1 MRDFSPSTCNGRGE
15 CSTDPVH
22 STRAGSLLLFF
33 LMSYVI
39 TWICFISVAVAIPA
53 STPVGY
59 LLVLL
64 GAFAPSFVAISLSA
78 RTEGAT
84 AVRVL
89 LRRVVKWRV
98 DWRWYVFA
106 ATYTVAL
113 KLTVALIHRAVTG
126 VWPHFGT
133 TPWYIIPVAIVF
145 STPFQA
151 GEEVG
156 WRGYALPRL
165 AARFGLARASVL
177 LGLIWALW
185 HLPQFFIREG
195 DTYKQSFF
203 VFAIEVVALS
213 VALAWLYATTKG
225 SLLLTMLLHSAV
237 NNSKDIVPS
246 AGPGATHV
254 FGFSASLVAWI
265 FSGVLWLC
273 AAYFLTHMPELESS
287 QASST

>member
-1 MRDFSPSTCNGRGE
+1 MKMLKPEAEILGKPAN
-15 CSTDPVH
+15 H
-22 STRAGSLLLFF
+22 TRATRAATLLLFF
-33 LMSYVI
+33 LITYVI

-53 STPVGY
+53 STSTGY

-64 GAFAPSFVAISLSA
+64 GAFAPSFVAVWLTA

-84 AVRVL
+84 AVRLL

-106 ATYTVAL
+106 ATYTLAI

-133 TPWYIIPVAIVF
+133 TPMYIIPLAIVF

-151 GEEVG
+151 GEEIG

-177 LGLIWALW
+177 LGLIWAFW

-195 DTYKQSFF
+195 DTYGQSFSVF
-203 VFAIEVVALS
+203 VLQVVALS

-246 AGPGATHV
+246 ASQGPTHV
-254 FGFSASLVAWI
+254 FGFIASPVAWL
-265 FSGVLWLC
+265 SGGLLWLC
-273 AAYFLTHMPELESS
+273 AAYFLTHMPKLESS
-287 QASST
+287 PDQ